1 MKIYQKILSSLKG
14 EIIRFVLNDY
24 SDCHVKSCWAI
35 DKNLGKQNGGNVD
48 EKKSMNSMK
57 ISKLRVDRICQIGF
71 ER

>member
-1 MKIYQKILSSLKG
+1 M
-14 EIIRFVLNDY
+14 
-24 SDCHVKSCWAI
+24 KSCWAI